1 MAHHQRIH
9 LGDADSLAV
18 VRRHSP
24 ILTIRKFRS
33 SAPHSLLLGIL
44 IGLTIGFVVGVGLS
58 FGSGKSPPSQC
69 PLPESHAKVI
79 PRLTSNMSQSA
90 LIAPAFAPNSAV
102 ALVETDEEECCKPA
116 DQHKLPEPKEI
127 HLNSFWR
134 EPFHLDSFVRDVLG
148 LIHSRSER

>member
-24 ILTIRKFRS
+24 TSRSEIQIIRPPFSFAGNLDRTHDRICRWGRS
-33 SAPHSLLLGIL
+33 
-44 IGLTIGFVVGVGLS
+44 FVR
-58 FGSGKSPPSQC
+58 FWEIAPSQC

-79 PRLTSNMSQSA
+79 PRFTSNMSQSA
-90 LIAPAFAPNSAV
+90 FIAPAFAPNSAV

-134 EPFHLDSFVRDVLG
+134 NHFTSIRSFEM
-148 LIHSRSER
+148 S